1 MMLRII
7 MLMRMVKRMMRI
19 DVAEDQVE
27 DDDVADDEVKKEED
41 DYVETDPKT
50 GTHTKAT
57 MCKN

>member
-41 DYVETDPKT
+41 DYVENDPKT

>member
-19 DVAEDQVE
+19 DVA
-27 DDDVADDEVKKEED
+27 DDEVKKEED
-41 DYVETDPKT
+41 DYVENDPKT